1 MRFHQLLIATSLACL
16 ASFNSFSTA
25 QADPADTLANS
36 LLTALKQNAST
47 SDLNIEPKPVDITT
61 VAKFRSPWCHA
72 NDFTAMA
79 QGSKLL
85 ITQAANTICTIPAAS
100 AAYYQQNSFDNQLSL
115 VGRSGLWLKP
125 DVEPTITQLKSNLYY
140 AVENEVPAIA
150 IERNDL
156 VLTLQ
161 GTTAGATPV
170 LPRKLVNQLPIKEPA
185 VDLKGSRINLTV
197 APEAVI
203 FAGHEEWK
211 QTRPDFLGANN
222 QKLNKLDEIVYKVND
237 TAVRL
242 NGSNNTVNWAGKAY
256 GIVDVEGEDSRYN
269 FTNGYINSLRVG
281 QNSYND
287 KRPTLSVGA
296 NFTAF
301 LVTADRFSAAD
312 IAGQAIRFDFNNGVV
327 NYLPTARADEIALKD
342 VTITIHFNPEENE
355 QQLRSEEYEA
365 HRAETYEIINFSSE
379 NLRSNSFQ
387 EVSSDFVQAYSVADK
402 RPHFTDYIGYTE
414 TYRDF
419 LDRPVL
425 RIEVPAG
432 QTWTLNLKNV
442 VTPEIFTDINNAYDK
457 LGAQKSLI
465 STYEPI
471 KEQQQKRL
479 AELDALLKEPKEKTA
494 KAREFISDLDTKL
507 KSAKKNK
514 EALEKQREEQ
524 IALITALDEKFKDS
538 YEERVKLI
546 LEKRNYEAA
555 LQAVSNAEKVKLEYP
570 SKKGYYVGFSQIEKS
585 GPGTLKLVN
594 ELPSDNYVL
603 LRVLDGD
610 VAYEHKDKKFFP
622 GDHYSFKFDQLVT
635 KDNIISVLPD
645 YKEPSK

>member
-25 QADPADTLANS
+25 KADPADSLLNALLAAAQQQNANS
-36 LLTALKQNAST
+36 NNQ
-47 SDLNIEPKPVDITT
+47 EPKTIDITT

-72 NDFTAMA
+72 KDFTAKTL
-79 QGSKLL
+79 GNRLL
-85 ITQAANTICTIPAAS
+85 ISQAANTICTIPAAS
-100 AAYYQQNSFDNQLSL
+100 AAYFQQYRTDNQQSL
-115 VGRSGLWLKP
+115 LGRSGLWLKP

-156 VLTLQ
+156 DLSLE
-161 GTTAGATPV
+161 GTIAGAAPI
-170 LPRKLVNQLPIKEPA
+170 LPRKTAKNSTIEEPA
-185 VDLKGSRINLTV
+185 VDIKGSRINLSVGTQ
-197 APEAVI
+197 AVI
-203 FAGHEEWK
+203 YPGHESWK
-211 QTRPDFLGANN
+211 QSHPDFLGAINEKN
-222 QKLNKLDEIVYKVND
+222 DKTND
-237 TAVRL
+237 TALRL
-242 NGSNNTVNWAGKAY
+242 NGSNNTVNWEGKAY
-256 GIVDVEGEDSRYN
+256 GKVLLKGEGSRYN
-269 FTNGYINSLRVG
+269 FTNGYIGDLKIE
-281 QNSYND
+281 QDTYNNF
-287 KRPTLSVGA
+287 RPSLSVGM

-301 LVTADRFSAAD
+301 LVKAERFSSAE
-312 IAGQAIRFDFNNGVV
+312 IAGQAIKFNFEDGVV
-327 NYLPTARADEIALKD
+327 NYLPTARANSIELRDA
-342 VTITIHFNPEENE
+342 TITIHFNPEENN
-355 QQLRSEEYEA
+355 QLLTSQEYQA
-365 HRAETYEIINFSSE
+365 LNAEVDKSIFFSLE
-379 NLRSNSFQ
+379 HLLSNSLQ
-387 EVSSDFVQAYSVADK
+387 EVISNFVQAYSVATK
-402 RPHFTDYIGYTE
+402 RPHFTFYIGYTE

-419 LDRPVL
+419 LSRPVL

-442 VTPEIFTDINNAYDK
+442 VTPEIFTDINNAYDN
-457 LGAQKSLI
+457 LGTQKSLI
-465 STYEPI
+465 SAYEPI

-494 KAREFISDLDTKL
+494 KARELLSDLDTKL
-507 KSAKKNK
+507 KSAKKNRA
-514 EALEKQREEQ
+514 ALEKQREEQ

-555 LQAVSNAEKVKLEYP
+555 LQAVSKAEKVKLEYP